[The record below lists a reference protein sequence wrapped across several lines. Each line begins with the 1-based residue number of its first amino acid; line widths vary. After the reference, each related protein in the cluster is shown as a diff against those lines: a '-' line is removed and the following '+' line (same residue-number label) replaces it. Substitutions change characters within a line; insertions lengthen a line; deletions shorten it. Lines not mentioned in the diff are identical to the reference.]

1 MGTRGRPRTF
11 DRDSA
16 LHRAMEVFWRHGY
29 EGTSM
34 AMLTAAMGINS
45 PSLYAAFGSK
55 EQLFHDALAL
65 YGQGAGARTARALT
79 EQPTARAAIDTMLRD
94 NVTEYTRPGQP
105 HGCLV
110 VLSTPSSPEH
120 AEVRGH
126 LRRLRNDTRGMIRTR
141 LDRAV
146 ADGEL
151 PAGTDTHAV
160 AAFYAT
166 VLYGLSIQARD
177 ARPHAEL
184 AAIATAAMAAWPTLT
199 GT

>member
-11 DRDSA
+11 DRDGA
-16 LHRAMEVFWRHGY
+16 LHRALDVFWRHGY

-34 AMLTAAMGINS
+34 AMLTTAMGINS

-55 EQLFHDALAL
+55 EQLFLEAVAL
-65 YGQGAGARTARALT
+65 YGRGAGARTARALA
-79 EQPTARAAIDTMLRD
+79 EQPTARAAIEAMLRD
-94 NVTEYTRPGQP
+94 NVVEYTRPGQP

-110 VLSTPSSPEH
+110 VLGTPSSPEH

-126 LRRLRNDTRGMIRTR
+126 LRRLRNETRSMIRAR

-151 PAGTDTHAV
+151 PAGTDTRGV

-166 VLYGLSIQARD
+166 VLHGMSIQARD

-184 AAIATAAMAAWPTLT
+184 AAVAAAAIAAWPTLT